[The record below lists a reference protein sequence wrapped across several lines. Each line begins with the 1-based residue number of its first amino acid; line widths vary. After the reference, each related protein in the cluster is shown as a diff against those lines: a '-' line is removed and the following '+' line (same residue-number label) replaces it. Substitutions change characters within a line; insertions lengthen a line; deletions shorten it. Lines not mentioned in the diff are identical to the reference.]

1 MVFLFEFCRK
11 MFLQEKI
18 ETRGFYLFQ
27 TVVLLFDI
35 ENQGFVHKCLA
46 CMAGGK
52 SRAGVSEGRGEN
64 LPSFLPVHPTPAAQ
78 AINVEILALVT
89 CR

>member
-1 MVFLFEFCRK
+1 
-11 MFLQEKI
+11 
-18 ETRGFYLFQ
+18 
-27 TVVLLFDI
+27 
-35 ENQGFVHKCLA
+35 
-46 CMAGGK
+46 MAGGK

-64 LPSFLPVHPTPAAQ
+64 LSFFLPVHPIPAAQ